1 MHIYNLGLKFERIV
15 VKHSNAPAIRSENPG
30 ESLTYDNLNCA
41 ANKIANFLQEK
52 SIEKRDVVCISSKKN
67 SLTIYCIIA
76 CLILGAVYVI
86 LDRRSPEKRLE
97 KMIKRCQPK
106 MLICCKEDLIKYKSL
121 IIKSKILVLPNMFLD
136 SDTFLENFSEKNLK
150 VTRKVNGDDPAYIM
164 FTSGSTG
171 FPKGAVITHS
181 NVLNFINWSIE
192 RFKINNNDVLTNLN
206 PLFFDNSVFDIFN
219 SLFSG
224 SSIVLITKDTL
235 SNPIKLLNLIDSQK
249 CTIWFSVP
257 TLLIYLG
264 TLKAFSKK
272 NLNSIKKFIFGGEAY
287 PLEKLIIL
295 FKVYRDNA
303 DFFNVYGPTECTCI
317 CSAYKI
323 KESDFS
329 DTDGIPSLGKINEN
343 FNYQILDDENLS

>member
-1 MHIYNLGLKFERIV
+1 M
-15 VKHSNAPAIRSENPG
+15 
-30 ESLTYDNLNCA
+30 NCA

-67 SLTIYCIIA
+67 SLTISCIIA
-76 CLILGAVYVI
+76 CLKLGAVYVI

-106 MLICCKEDLIKYKSL
+106 MLICLKEDLIKYESL

-235 SNPIKLLNLIDSQK
+235 SNVISNKTKFPY
-249 CTIWFSVP
+249 FS
-257 TLLIYLG
+257 
-264 TLKAFSKK
+264 
-272 NLNSIKKFIFGGEAY
+272 
-287 PLEKLIIL
+287 
-295 FKVYRDNA
+295 
-303 DFFNVYGPTECTCI
+303 FFN
-317 CSAYKI
+317 
-323 KESDFS
+323 
-329 DTDGIPSLGKINEN
+329 
-343 FNYQILDDENLS
+343 